1 MIKMRGKNDF
11 CDRFDFF
18 KWSAPIYENPKEAVL
33 AFEKLNLRGK
43 VLQSVSAIGF
53 AEDICKTS
61 NRLQYGRLL
70 QAGMD
75 LEKIYRCGYEH
86 MDKILLPC
94 EAELSE
100 PFQLVFTDGT
110 TLEIL
115 PMERGAV
122 RFAVNSIPAGLTTG
136 VNRSNLDAQALFGKE
151 LVGKEFEEM
160 TMDIHKDST
169 TYLSAYIAQKYEPRE
184 EIRTKY
190 HYRLEF
196 SEGMNL
202 HITAES
208 YNNGYR
214 IKLRSFNREIEI
226 PYARVTDA
234 KIETDQIV
242 ITPGHAS
249 GGSMWITPVCSI
261 EREDGDCPEKRYA
274 NWAISMDDD
283 ICYEFLGKLLYR
295 YFDRSQ
301 QKREE
306 YDDQGF
312 DWYGSNRYTYE
323 TIQKMLA
330 DIKMISGL
338 LEQDFDAPE
347 LEEIKANYH
356 AYTFGARDLDEPL
369 TDEQKT
375 EWIKNHK
382 HIAIDFYERFVE
394 RMETIMRE
402 SKGCD
407 TIVFSGP

>member
-11 CDRFDFF
+11 GDHFDFF

-33 AFEKLNLRGK
+33 AFEKLSLRGK
-43 VLQSVSAIGF
+43 VLKSVSAVGF

-61 NRLQYGRLL
+61 NRLQYGRLY

-75 LEKIYRCGYEH
+75 LEKIYKYGYEH
-86 MDKILLPC
+86 MDKVLLPC

-115 PMERGAV
+115 PMERGSV
-122 RFAVNSIPAGLTTG
+122 RFAVNSIPIGLTSGINT
-136 VNRSNLDAQALFGKE
+136 SNLDAQTLFGEE
-151 LVGKEFEEM
+151 LVGKVFEEM

-226 PYARVTDA
+226 PYVRVTAA

-242 ITPGHAS
+242 IMPGHTS
-249 GGSMWITPVCSI
+249 GGSMWITPTRSAEYEDDGCS
-261 EREDGDCPEKRYA
+261 EKRYA

-295 YFDRSQ
+295 YFDRSL

-306 YDDQGF
+306 YDDQSF

-323 TIQKMLA
+323 TIK
-330 DIKMISGL
+330 KL
-338 LEQDFDAPE
+338 LEDVKRISKLLEHDFDAPE
-347 LEEIKANYH
+347 LDEIKANYH
-356 AYTFGARDLDEPL
+356 AYTFGARDMNERQ
-369 TDEQKT
+369 TDDQKA

-402 SKGCD
+402 SKDCD